1 MICCLCPLIAPPPS
15 GPDCRTPGPWGPLP
29 AVSWEDWL
37 TRSSSCQ
44 GSETGLVPNP
54 WFLGGGHD
62 EHDKGRLPA
71 KNPSFSMPRRA
82 VLSCSVS
89 GRLPSLH
96 HQAESGSD
104 SAMQIARSSDA
115 AAHRAS
121 SLATY
126 RTQDDPARPLRRAS
140 SCLCLAPPPGLRQAQ
155 PLPFASETR
164 LPLSDAVLYPDGSRK
179 RSGNLEARPGHASS
193 HVAPQK

>member
-1 MICCLCPLIAPPPS
+1 MGTLACCLVGEARAGLA
-15 GPDCRTPGPWGPLP
+15 GFTGQGHWQ
-29 AVSWEDWL
+29 DWL

-71 KNPSFSMPRRA
+71 KNPSFSMLRRA

-179 RSGNLEARPGHASS
+179 RSGSLEARPGHASS